1 MSLPVL
7 FLREGF
13 LSIILSFDV
22 TLKTLRDEQA
32 LEIFNPAK
40 KRGSTCL
47 CALGSLRK
55 GWHKV
60 RLKGDCGG
68 IGGKGKILILVKIS
82 GL

>member
-1 MSLPVL
+1 MSLSVL

-22 TLKTLRDEQA
+22 TLKTLRDEQV

-47 CALGSLRK
+47 CPLGSLRK
-55 GWHKV
+55 A
-60 RLKGDCGG
+60 G
-68 IGGKGKILILVKIS
+68 IK
-82 GL
+82 